1 MQKDRDEGIIRSM
14 SWELILQG
22 AKQLGDEYKEYL
34 GNIGRDAVM
43 KVMQTGRVMYSESSQ
58 MNPDEAALAVYR
70 YFSATYDR
78 TTNDLEKDK
87 LIRLYFNLY
96 WNKNRVMSAL
106 QLLTMGPGEASEG
119 VKRIENIEELL
130 EDIGFP
136 PTLNKK
142 ESNEFTGCYK
152 NGVPILDYLANSQDL
167 TIKLKTVLMEIKT
180 ELRSMSGVKLPVD
193 NKKVVTLEKRLKQVN
208 DEIEALEKE
217 LNLKVKHGEDS
228 ATDKLRQ
235 VQSKLQ
241 RFAAANSGLFEV
253 RCESCGW
260 HGAIERRRPPDS
272 PVNTLHTR
280 RIWQCPSCKTVM
292 ALDRKHPFFDG
303 SVPWSHKAWEL
314 VEAGDK
320 FTILGMAYI
329 LGVAPEG
336 IMWVAK
342 RVFSKAIPSH
352 VQEDFDN
359 YESTYL
365 QAGNRDMSE
374 KSEMPDAGT
383 DEESKS

>member
-1 MQKDRDEGIIRSM
+1 MQKDKEQGIIRSM

-43 KVMQTGRVMYSESSQ
+43 KIMQTGRAMYSESSQ
-58 MNPDEAALAVYR
+58 MNPDEAALVLYR
-70 YFSATYDR
+70 YFSATSDR
-78 TTNDLEKDK
+78 TTNDLERDK

-106 QLLTMGPGEASEG
+106 QLLTMGPGEASQG
-119 VKRIENIEELL
+119 VQRIENIEVLL
-130 EDIGFP
+130 NNIGFP
-136 PTLNKK
+136 RTLNKTDSATFSGAY
-142 ESNEFTGCYK
+142 EYGAE
-152 NGVPILDYLANSQDL
+152 IQQYLYDSQDL
-167 TIKLKTVLMEIKT
+167 IIKLKTVLMEIKT
-180 ELRSMSGVKLPVD
+180 ELWSMSGVKPPVD
-193 NKKVVTLEKRLKQVN
+193 NKKVATLEKRLKQVN

-235 VQSKLQ
+235 VQSKLE

-260 HGAIERRRPPDS
+260 HGPIERRRPPDS
-272 PVNTLHTR
+272 PINMLHIR
-280 RIWQCPSCKTVM
+280 WQWECPGCKTIM

-303 SVPWSHKAWEL
+303 NVLWSHRAWEL
-314 VEAGDK
+314 VETGDK
-320 FTILGMAYI
+320 FTVLSMSYI
-329 LGVAPEG
+329 LGESPDGV
-336 IMWVAK
+336 MWVAK
-342 RVFSKAIPSH
+342 RVFNKAIPDH

-383 DEESKS
+383 DEESES

>member
-1 MQKDRDEGIIRSM
+1 MQKDREQGIIRAM

-22 AKQLGDEYKEYL
+22 AKQLGDEYKEFL

-43 KVMQTGRVMYSESSQ
+43 KIMQTARAMYSESSQ
-58 MNPDEAALAVYR
+58 MNPDEAALALYR
-70 YFSATYDR
+70 YFSATSDR
-78 TTNDLEKDK
+78 TTNDLERDK

-96 WNKNRVMSAL
+96 WNKNRVMSEL
-106 QLLTMGPGEASEG
+106 QLLTMGPGDALPGMKQVESIEG
-119 VKRIENIEELL
+119 LL
-130 EDIGFP
+130 DTIGFP
-136 PTLNKK
+136 RMLSKTDSAKF
-142 ESNEFTGCYK
+142 SG
-152 NGVPILDYLANSQDL
+152 DYAYGAEIQQYLYDSQDMI
-167 TIKLKTVLMEIKT
+167 IKLKAALMEIKT
-180 ELRSMSGVKLPVD
+180 DLRSVSGGKPPVD
-193 NKKVVTLEKRLKQVN
+193 NKLVATLEKRLKQVN

-217 LNLKVKHGEDS
+217 LNLKVRHGEDS

-235 VQSKLQ
+235 VQSKLE

-260 HGAIERRRPPDS
+260 HGPIERRRPQDS
-272 PVNTLHTR
+272 PVNTLHIKWT
-280 RIWQCPSCKTVM
+280 WQCPGCKTIM
-292 ALDRKHPFFDG
+292 ALDRKHPYFDG
-303 SVPWSHKAWEL
+303 NVPWSHKAWEL

-342 RVFSKAIPSH
+342 RVFNKAIPDH
-352 VQEDFDN
+352 VQEDYDN

-365 QAGNRDMSE
+365 QAGNRGMSE
-374 KSEMPDAGT
+374 ESEMPDAAR
-383 DEESKS
+383 DEESEL